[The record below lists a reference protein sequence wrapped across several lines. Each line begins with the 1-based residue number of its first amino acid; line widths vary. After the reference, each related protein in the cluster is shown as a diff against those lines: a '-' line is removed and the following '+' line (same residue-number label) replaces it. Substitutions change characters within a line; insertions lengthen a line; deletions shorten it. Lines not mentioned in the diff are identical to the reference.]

1 MLQDE
6 DDQKTPEQYCQEIQ
20 KQFQKIAE
28 DKVKQFE
35 YFIFGALSAYKN
47 QHYHH
52 AYSFISQAPFICNIA
67 EERDDIE
74 SMVYYELMKMIEV
87 KVLGSKM
94 ERVEQ
99 GIITLINHY
108 YDLPEGSDNQML
120 QPVGAAQE
128 ENKAFCGVFWPLYKT
143 FKYQMKL
150 IISRQFHY

>member
-1 MLQDE
+1 
-6 DDQKTPEQYCQEIQ
+6 
-20 KQFQKIAE
+20 
-28 DKVKQFE
+28 
-35 YFIFGALSAYKN
+35 
-47 QHYHH
+47 
-52 AYSFISQAPFICNIA
+52 
-67 EERDDIE
+67 
-74 SMVYYELMKMIEV
+74 MVYYELMKMIEV

-108 YDLPEGSDNQML
+108 YDLPEGSDTQML
-120 QPVGAAQE
+120 QPVNAAQE